1 MDANQLFQVFSASFD
16 PSELLPASAGL
27 SWRADE
33 TFSPPQDPNVRI
45 AAELQLKKLE
55 PVEGL
60 LPTLLQLISPSSS
73 FSEVVRLAAAIY
85 LKNRLRS
92 SWKAPLNPSSSA
104 SPAAI
109 AAAQKS
115 STYVPIPPSDRQ
127 SVKTNLLPLYAALAS
142 DASSGKVKE
151 QVGEGLG
158 KVVECD
164 FPDDWPGLMDEIK
177 VMLGGNEGQVEAG
190 LRASMEVFNSMRYAY
205 RDETGNTLVG
215 LATHLLPLLLPIAQ
229 KILAPAPSDS
239 AAFTAQGTLLR
250 LILKSYK
257 NSIIHTLTPA
267 HQAAD
272 SLIPWG
278 TLLLTVVQRP
288 LPLSALPEDADAR
301 EKHPWAKSKK
311 WACWALNKLFT
322 RYGSPTQLPKNM
334 VKQYG
339 PFANRFVEQFAP
351 EIIKAYLSAVE
362 KMVAHGE
369 WWPRKGKYHILCF
382 FEECINPKSTFAL
395 LKPHITTLVEHF
407 IFPLVCLTEEEIE
420 TFNDDPNE
428 FARQFFGDFIVDSY
442 ASPTASALSFL
453 SALVDTRAKST
464 LLPLLQFI
472 QKLAQSYP
480 AETTPRQKDGALR
493 MLGALSLTA
502 VKSKKLAPM
511 LEAFFIQHVVPEFK
525 SPHGFLRYR
534 ACEIVEKYE
543 SVDMTWESQEALEDT
558 LNQVMNCVTDSDLPV
573 RIQAAIALPE
583 LVRYEKVRAKMLP
596 SLGRILQELLKLSSE
611 VDLDALTNTTRSMVT
626 EFSEEVV
633 PFAVELSQSL
643 AESYRRLL
651 QETLEAREKDPNGGL
666 DAYDDE
672 KTLVMMNVLKTI
684 EQLVSSVRQKKD
696 LVAQIEAMMAPLM
709 EATIRNSV
717 VGTLLSRTCSILHAT
732 DGNARF
738 VELFDETYEVL
749 DSLSFFQESISP
761 AMWSCF
767 EATYLT
773 LKGDVQDYLHE
784 MYGFIDNCIN
794 YGADV
799 LSTNTDYRRSF
810 VEIFDMV
817 MTSRALGAED
827 RVIAC
832 KLAEALLLRLRGQI
846 DEVRRRASIAVFP
859 LGSCISFPQQAIPPV
874 IERTFFFILSED
886 DDDDYTIT
894 RSLLLHCVELVIT
907 AMSYNPSLTLAIL
920 DRHDW
925 TQQFFAIW
933 FKNLGKFTRV
943 HDKKIILWAICSLFE
958 WLNGVGAGSPLA
970 GNANQLLL
978 GALEVF
984 SELPKALGE
993 RKVSEENRD
1002 LEEEED
1008 DDDMGEDDDLDLYED
1023 DGEFEEDDIRD
1034 RTTDYLDELAQSE
1047 AARFAR
1053 ENDLLDSDS
1062 AWSDEILWASPLDQ
1076 FDCYQRFSSL
1086 LLTLHNANPSLYQQA
1101 IGGLDASQQAQ
1112 LADIAAKANE
1122 GGDVVVAANVAA
1134 TLKQESEVQ
1143 ALAQAQA
1150 A

>member
-1 MDANQLFQVFSASFD
+1 MDANQLFQVFNASFD
-16 PSELLPASAGL
+16 PN
-27 SWRADE
+27 
-33 TFSPPQDPNVRI
+33 PNVRI

-92 SWKAPLNPSSSA
+92 SWKAPLNPSSNA

-115 STYVPIPPSDRQ
+115 TPYVPIPPSDRQ

-142 DASSGKVKE
+142 DAGSGKVKE
-151 QVGEGLG
+151 QVGEGLS

-205 RDETGNTLVG
+205 RDETGNTLAG

-229 KILAPAPSDS
+229 KILAPTPSDP
-239 AAFTAQGTLLR
+239 AAFTVQGTLLR

-339 PFANRFVEQFAP
+339 AFANRFVEQFAP

-472 QKLAQSYP
+472 QKIAQSYP

-543 SVDMTWESQEALEDT
+543 SVDMTWESQQALEDT

-666 DAYDDE
+666 DVYDDE

-696 LVAQIEAMMAPLM
+696 LVAQIEAMIAPLM

-717 VGTLLSRTCSILHAT
+717 
-732 DGNARF
+732 

-773 LKGDVQDYLHE
+773 LKGDVPDYLHE

-794 YGADV
+794 YGADI

-810 VEIFDMV
+810 VELFDMV

-846 DEVRRRASIAVFP
+846 DE
-859 LGSCISFPQQAIPPV
+859 AIPPV
-874 IERTFFFILSED
+874 IERALFFVLSEED
-886 DDDDYTIT
+886 DDDFTVT

-920 DRHDW
+920 DRHEW

-984 SELPKALGE
+984 SQLPKALGE
-993 RKVSEENRD
+993 RKISEENRD

-1008 DDDMGEDDDLDLYED
+1008 DDDMGEDDDLELYED

-1086 LLTLHNANPSLYQQA
+1086 LSTLHAANPSLYQQA

-1112 LADIAAKANE
+1112 LGDIAAKANE
-1122 GGDVVVAANVAA
+1122 GGDAVVAANVAA
-1134 TLKQESEVQ
+1134 TLKQESEAQ

>member
-16 PSELLPASAGL
+16 PN
-27 SWRADE
+27 
-33 TFSPPQDPNVRI
+33 PNVRI

-239 AAFTAQGTLLR
+239 VAFTAQGTLLR

-558 LNQVMNCVTDSDLPV
+558 LNQVMNCITDSDLPV

-717 VGTLLSRTCSILHAT
+717 V
-732 DGNARF
+732 
-738 VELFDETYEVL
+738 ELFDETYEVL

-846 DEVRRRASIAVFP
+846 DE
-859 LGSCISFPQQAIPPV
+859 AIPPV